1 MITLNKTQLLNE
13 MDKLIQDQNNTTKKA
28 ILQNAK
34 KFIVKSNIDDY
45 YTIKQNDHINLGY
58 VFERIALNYFNLLQE
73 DNEHEIKSLIVNGWN
88 ILTNKDV
95 TTVYIVVCMN
105 SSKLK
110 NGFYKVNADLIRN
123 KRVGLKDFVQLPK
136 EYVCSLSTL
145 MKG

>member
-1 MITLNKTQLLNE
+1 MIILNKKQLLNE
-13 MDKLIQDQNNTTKKA
+13 MDKLIQDQSNTTKKA

-34 KFIVKSNIDDY
+34 KFIKKSNIDDY

-58 VFERIALNYFNLLQE
+58 VFERIALNYFNLSQE
-73 DNEHEIKSLIVNGWN
+73 DNDHEIKSLIVNGWN

-95 TTVYIVVCMN
+95 TTVYIVACVN

-123 KRVGLKDFVQLPK
+123 KRIGLKEFVQLPK
-136 EYVCSLSTL
+136 EYVCSLTTL